1 VARPLVTWVPSLV
14 GSLQTFVCGYL
25 DKFEETRARKARGII
40 MSHFER
46 VWLGM
51 LTRSTKYSGTNSRI
65 VLIVNEDGH
74 ESLHHT
80 FPDTS
85 QDDQEQGEANLY
97 ELDVATQTIE
107 PQNLGNSSVR
117 VGIRGADMWK
127 PEHVVLW
134 GEQLTGGAILPVG
147 IETDIETSLSTDQTE
162 GNISIPVRSLALGTD
177 RMRIN
182 RLLMLM
188 STKKDKHAGTNSPI
202 ELQVSVGGAIV
213 VDFDIPDT
221 PQQEQERAQ
230 ANLYFVPVNNPF
242 TKGDLTN
249 NSITLRIK
257 GADMW
262 TPASFFLFGLDDAR
276 GRPESMVPLVHE
288 PTWPHGS
295 MSTDSS
301 EGDSSVTLTL
311 A

>member
-1 VARPLVTWVPSLV
+1 
-14 GSLQTFVCGYL
+14 
-25 DKFEETRARKARGII
+25 
-40 MSHFER
+40 MSHFRR

-51 LTRSTKYSGTNSRI
+51 LTRNTRYSGTNSRI
-65 VLIVNEDGH
+65 VLIVNEDGN

-97 ELDVATQTIE
+97 ELDVSAQTIE
-107 PQNLGNSSVR
+107 RSNLDNSSVR
-117 VGIRGADMWK
+117 VGIRGADLWR

-147 IETDIETSLSTDQTE
+147 IETDIGAALSTDQKE
-162 GNISIPVRSLALGTD
+162 GNISLPIRTLALGSD
-177 RMRIN
+177 RMTIN

-188 STKKDKHAGTNSPI
+188 TTANIKYAGTDSPV
-202 ELQVSVGGAIV
+202 ELQVSVDGAIA
-213 VDFDIPDT
+213 VDFEIPDT

-249 NSITLRIK
+249 SSITLRIK

-262 TPASFFLFGLDDAR
+262 TPRSFFLFGLDDAS

-288 PTWPHGS
+288 PKWPHGP

-301 EGDSSVTLTL
+301 EGDASAAL
-311 A
+311 ALD